1 MDTKTIMGCLAVF
14 GSAFCFY
21 LATVI
26 IKWSS
31 MAGLKIDS
39 SLFTF
44 ARFSVGFATVLLV
57 MGIGGHKIKIVKKRL
72 LIGRALGNCLAV
84 YCFFK
89 GVELTSVAQ
98 ANILNMTY
106 PLFIAIFSWIFF
118 KTQRDLAAIFIVLV
132 AFAGVWLIL
141 APGTMAFDYNCLWG
155 IGSGISAAVAIMY
168 LNLSR
173 QVHDTHTTLFFM
185 FGVGTVIVF
194 FLFYNQMRIPAVEE
208 LNYLFFCSAIAIA
221 GQYLLTVGF
230 KYVTALEGGIISST
244 RILLAAMLGP
254 FIAMDPSL
262 SLSGWIGA
270 FLIFAANVY
279 LAARKAK
286 G

>member
-1 MDTKTIMGCLAVF
+1 MDTKTALGCLAVF

-31 MAGLKIDS
+31 MAGLQIDS

-44 ARFSVGFATVLLV
+44 ARFAMGFATVLLV
-57 MGIGGHKIKIVKKRL
+57 MGIGRYKIRIVKKRL
-72 LIGRALGNCLAV
+72 LIGRAIGNCMAV

-89 GVELTSVAQ
+89 GVELTSVSQ

-106 PLFIAIFSWIFF
+106 PLFITLFSWIFF
-118 KTQRDLAAIFIVLV
+118 KDRQDPVAVFIVLI

-141 APGTMAFDYNCLWG
+141 APDKLSFDFNSLWG
-155 IGSGISAAVAIMY
+155 LASGISAAVAIMV

-173 QVHDTHTTLFFM
+173 KVHDTHTTLFFM
-185 FGVGTVIVF
+185 FGLGTLIVF
-194 FLFYNQMRIPAVEE
+194 CLFYDQMRLPSAGEFS
-208 LNYLFFCSAIAIA
+208 YLFWCSAIAIA
-221 GQYLLTVGF
+221 GQYLFTLGF
-230 KYVTALEGGIISST
+230 KYVTAIEGGIISST

-254 FIAMDPSL
+254 FIAMDASL
-262 SLSGWIGA
+262 SLSGWTGA
-270 FLIFAANVY
+270 FLIFTANVY
-279 LAARKAK
+279 LTARKAK

>member
-1 MDTKTIMGCLAVF
+1 MDTRTALGCLAVF
-14 GSAFCFY
+14 GSAFFFY

-31 MAGLKIDS
+31 MAGFEIDS

-44 ARFSVGFATVLLV
+44 ARFSMGFVTVLLV
-57 MGIGGHKIKIVKKRL
+57 MGIGRYKIKIVKKRL
-72 LIGRALGNCLAV
+72 LIGRAIGNCMAV

-89 GVELTSVAQ
+89 GVELTSVSQ

-106 PLFIAIFSWIFF
+106 PLFITLFSWIFF
-118 KTQRDLAAIFIVLV
+118 KGRQDPVAVFIVLI

-141 APGTMAFDYNCLWG
+141 APDKLSFDFNSLWG
-155 IGSGISAAVAIMY
+155 LASGISAAVAIMV

-173 QVHDTHTTLFFM
+173 KVHDTHTTLFFM
-185 FGVGTVIVF
+185 FGLGTLIVF
-194 FLFYNQMRIPAVEE
+194 FLFFDQMRLPSAGEFS
-208 LNYLFFCSAIAIA
+208 YLFWCSAIAIA
-221 GQYLLTVGF
+221 GQYLFTLGF
-230 KYVTALEGGIISST
+230 KYVTAIEGGIISST

-254 FIAMDPSL
+254 FIAMDASL
-262 SLSGWIGA
+262 SLSGWTGA

-279 LAARKAK
+279 LTARKAK